1 MSDSGGCSWGAAIT
15 VSCALLWCSAQPA
28 LAQLGPCPDCDEPDQ
43 TDIPFQW
50 DDGAQLPPEI
60 APYPQGFALTV
71 PVTPGLALPAD
82 GSRSLDRYAEVAAAL
97 GRCWSPLLDA
107 ADAKW
112 RDVTLRVSFRRDG
125 SLNGVP
131 RIVHVSAPADPD
143 ATERGRRSLLA
154 ALGRCTPLTFTPSLG
169 RAIAGQI
176 FAIRFVQQRNS

>member
-1 MSDSGGCSWGAAIT
+1 MRAGGVRLRQAA
-15 VSCALLWCSAQPA
+15 VALSSVLLCGSALPA
-28 LAQLGPCPDCDEPDQ
+28 LAQAGPCWDCDEPDG

-50 DDGAQLPPEI
+50 DDGAQAPPEI

-71 PVTPGLALPAD
+71 SVTPGVTPPQD
-82 GSRSLDRYAEVAAAL
+82 TSRSIDRYAEVATAL

-107 ADAKW
+107 ADARW

-125 SLNGVP
+125 TLNGVP
-131 RIVHVSAPADPD
+131 RIVHVSAPADPE

-154 ALGRCTPLTFTPSLG
+154 ALDRCTPLAFTPALG
-169 RAIAGQI
+169 RAVAGQI